1 MTGPGTTE
9 VAGAR
14 STDRTVVDTTDGRAE
29 TNRAGKGT
37 ADRVTG
43 TTTDQTTPT
52 VICTATKKPLSSRA
66 EVGLETTAT
75 EMGVTGATI
84 IVTGRPG
91 TITGATGIRLPAITG
106 GAGTRATTMMT
117 TTPLPRV
124 ASSSSGTA
132 VSQLMECMITCG

>member
-1 MTGPGTTE
+1 MTGPGTTG

-14 STDRTVVDTTDGRAE
+14 TTDRTVVDTTDGRAE

-66 EVGLETTAT
+66 TEAGLGTTVT

-132 VSQLMECMITCG
+132 VSQLMRL

>member
-1 MTGPGTTE
+1 M
-9 VAGAR
+9 
-14 STDRTVVDTTDGRAE
+14 DTTDGRAE

-66 EVGLETTAT
+66 TEAGLGTTVT

-91 TITGATGIRLPAITG
+91 TITGAGIRLPAITG
-106 GAGTRATTMMT
+106 GAGMRATTMMT
-117 TTPLPRV
+117 TTPLPPV

-132 VSQLMECMITCG
+132 VSQLMRL

>member
-14 STDRTVVDTTDGRAE
+14 TTDRTQVDTTGRRAE
-29 TNRAGKGT
+29 TSAAGKGT

-91 TITGATGIRLPAITG
+91 TITGAGIRLPAITG
-106 GAGTRATTMMT
+106 GAGMRATTMMT

-132 VSQLMECMITCG
+132 VSQLNSL